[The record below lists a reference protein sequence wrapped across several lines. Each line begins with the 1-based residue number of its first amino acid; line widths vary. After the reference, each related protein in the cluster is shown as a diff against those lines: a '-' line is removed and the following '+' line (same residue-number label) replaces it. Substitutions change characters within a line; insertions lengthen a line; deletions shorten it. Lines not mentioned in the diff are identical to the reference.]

1 MIINSFQC
9 RSESDAVGFLLRRTP
24 SFLYLCPFK
33 ADPGVCASESELAS
47 NWPFPTLSTHAPCP
61 SKDRF
66 SRSKQ
71 FQILSN
77 YSTAL
82 FSGIRARFD
91 LAVTSILLA
100 FSLSLKTDTVLQGS
114 WPGFALGGLY
124 HYSFPSGILCLSSCL
139 FVACFLVSEVAESPL
154 LPAFSLFLHYPEG
167 WIQFRKIT
175 ISL

>member
-9 RSESDAVGFLLRRTP
+9 WSGSDAVGFLLRRVS
-24 SFLYLCPFK
+24 SFLYLRPFK
-33 ADPGVCASESELAS
+33 ADPGVCASESELTS

-61 SKDRF
+61 LKDGF

-82 FSGIRARFD
+82 FSGIRACFD
-91 LAVTSILLA
+91 PAVTSIFLA

-114 WPGFALGGLY
+114 WPGFAMGLLY
-124 HYSFPSGILCLSSCL
+124 HYSSPVCILCLSSCL
-139 FVACFLVSEVAESPL
+139 FVTCFLVSEVAESLL
-154 LPAFSLFLHYPEG
+154 LPAFSLFLHYPGG